1 MNEQTLAGFNPSRL
15 IAPNQVFHSA
25 IDYIFMIHQ
34 ALLDEFHLRRDS
46 VCGESDAH
54 SSLYGLHNSRQ
65 FLMDWVKPE
74 HNHGPF
80 VLMHGDLRSA
90 NILVDDDLNIVSVLD
105 WEWSHTIPLQM
116 FVLSTLAQWLRSA
129 WNLEGIGRFLQSRD
143 TSTRAGGICKGNFTT
158 SNCSKR
164 NAMSSEYR
172 ELYLTQNQMM
182 TSAQAEVPKTS
193 PTSHPCRCK
202 VSEPASD
209 DLESDSFNVSTESRT
224 R

>member
-1 MNEQTLAGFNPSRL
+1 MMIKRKQYKPCKQALLPEKKLSKFNHIGALTLDSNDKNWVFEHNRPLSILMNEQTLAGFNPSRL

-46 VCGESDAH
+46 VCGESDAR
-54 SSLYGLHNSRQ
+54 SYLYGLHNSRQ
-65 FLMDWVKPE
+65 FLIDWVKPE

-129 WNLEGIGRFLQSRD
+129 WNLEG
-143 TSTRAGGICKGNFTT
+143 
-158 SNCSKR
+158 
-164 NAMSSEYR
+164 
-172 ELYLTQNQMM
+172 
-182 TSAQAEVPKTS
+182 V
-193 PTSHPCRCK
+193 
-202 VSEPASD
+202 
-209 DLESDSFNVSTESRT
+209 
-224 R
+224 